1 MKIFVTGG
9 AGFIGS
15 EFVRSALSGKLE
27 DLGINPSKVTVYDAL
42 TYAGNIDNLSSV
54 EKDERLEFIKG
65 DICDSNIERSIPKYC
80 DLIVNF
86 AAESHVDRSIE
97 GPSVFV
103 KTNILGT
110 QNLLEVAKKHE
121 VKKFIQISTDE
132 VYGSIENGSWDEN
145 FSLEPNSP
153 YAASKACADL
163 LCLAYNKTYGLP
175 ILITRC
181 SNNYGPYQNPEKL
194 IPLFIKN
201 LIEGSKLPLYGDGK
215 NIREWIHVSDH
226 VRAISFAYKFGKDG
240 EIYNIAGDNEKTN
253 IEITRII
260 LREFGEDDSK
270 VVYVKDRLGHDL
282 RYALNGNKIRTL
294 GFKNNV
300 NFNDGIKDTIKWY
313 VDNKEWIENAVSKT

>member
-27 DLGINPSKVTVYDAL
+27 DLGINPSKVIVYDAL

-54 EKDERLEFIKG
+54 EKDERLEIIKG